1 MKKYITPEILQT
13 GMILGGLFLVYRLL
27 RPAGAKEQQQ
37 TTTSIKTDIQ
47 KEAAKGE
54 QPSYSDSNYKT
65 LADKLYSAMNTSGTN
80 LSQIYSVFEQM
91 KNKIDVLKLI
101 EAYGVRQLYTFG
113 VPTGGQQNL
122 AQALSD
128 ELNDMWPFEEL
139 KKINQILFKKGINY
153 KF

>member
-47 KEAAKGE
+47 KETAKGE

-65 LADKLYSAMNTSGTN
+65 LADKLYAAMNTSGTDE
-80 LSQIYSVFEQM
+80 SAIFAVFEQM
-91 KNKIDVLKLI
+91 KNKIDVLKLV
-101 EAYGVRQLYTFG
+101 EAYGVRQLYQFG
-113 VPTGGQQNL
+113 IPIGGKQNL

-128 ELNDMWPFEEL
+128 ELSSNEIA
-139 KKINQILFKKGINY
+139 KVNQILFKKGINY

>member
-37 TTTSIKTDIQ
+37 TTTSVKTDIQ

-65 LADKLYSAMNTSGTN
+65 LADKLYSAMNTSGTDE
-80 LSQIYSVFEQM
+80 SAIFAVFEQM
-91 KNKIDVLKLI
+91 KTKLDILKLV
-101 EAYGVRQLYTFG
+101 ESYGVRQLYQFG
-113 VPTGGQQNL
+113 IPIGGKQNL

-128 ELNDMWPFEEL
+128 ELSDSE
-139 KKINQILFKKGINY
+139 IARVNQILFKKGINY

>member
-13 GMILGGLFLVYRLL
+13 GMILGGLLLVYRLL

-47 KEAAKGE
+47 KETAKGE

-65 LADKLYSAMNTSGTN
+65 LADKLYSAMNTSGTDEGA
-80 LSQIYSVFEQM
+80 IFAVFETL
-91 KNKIDVLKLI
+91 KNRIDVLKLI
-101 EAYGVRQLYTFG
+101 ESYGVRQLYQFG
-113 VPTGGQQNL
+113 VPIGGNQNL

-128 ELNDMWPFEEL
+128 ELSSNEIA
-139 KKINQILFKKGINY
+139 KVNQILFKKGINY